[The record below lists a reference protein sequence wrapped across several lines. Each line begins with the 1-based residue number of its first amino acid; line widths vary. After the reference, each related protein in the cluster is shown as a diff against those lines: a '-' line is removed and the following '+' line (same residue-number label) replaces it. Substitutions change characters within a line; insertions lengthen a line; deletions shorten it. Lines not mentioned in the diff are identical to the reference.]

1 MASDRLFRTRLGL
14 SAIAVLAAGATIAAV
29 PARSQP
35 VYGTTTVPEVEVR
48 PSLGVGEYGAPID
61 VVSMTTVVRADDLN
75 LNTRWGAHRL
85 RDRVVGAARTA
96 CDQLDEMNPV
106 TIDSTSD
113 CVAGAVT
120 RARYDVEDQLG
131 RPFYWDY

>member
-35 VYGTTTVPEVEVR
+35 AYDDSTAVPGVEVR

-61 VVSMTTVVRADDLN
+61 WVSMTTVVRADDLN
-75 LNTRWGAHRL
+75 LNSHWGAHRL
-85 RDRVVGAARTA
+85 RVRVEGAARRA
-96 CDQLDEMNPV
+96 CDQLEEMNPV
-106 TIDSTSD
+106 TIDSTAD
-113 CVAGAVT
+113 CVAGAVE
-120 RARYDVEDQLG
+120 RARYDVEDRLG
-131 RPFYWDY
+131 HPLYWY